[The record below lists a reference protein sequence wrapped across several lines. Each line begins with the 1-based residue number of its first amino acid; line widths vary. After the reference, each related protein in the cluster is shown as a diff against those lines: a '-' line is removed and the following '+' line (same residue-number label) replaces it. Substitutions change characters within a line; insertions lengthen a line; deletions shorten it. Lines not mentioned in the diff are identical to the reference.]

1 MKRPLVHAART
12 VNYVSLSVGLILFG
26 PTLTH
31 AQDAAAGST
40 DSNATDD
47 RIAEVVVTA
56 QFLTQN
62 VRDVPIAISAVTAE
76 MLQEKARP
84 ASQTSGR
91 PRRGWPF
98 VLPGNMATP
107 RP

>member
-26 PTLTH
+26 PALTQ

-40 DSNATDD
+40 DSNGSDD

-76 MLQEKARP
+76 MLQERG
-84 ASQTSGR
+84 QTSLTDLGSTS
-91 PRRGWPF
+91 
-98 VLPGNMATP
+98 PG
-107 RP
+107 